1 MVYQPE
7 LSENVQSKNAKEI
20 ACILVFKKMENVH
33 CVR

>member
-7 LSENVQSKNAKEI
+7 LNENVYSKNAKEMP
-20 ACILVFKKMENVH
+20 CILVFKKMENVH